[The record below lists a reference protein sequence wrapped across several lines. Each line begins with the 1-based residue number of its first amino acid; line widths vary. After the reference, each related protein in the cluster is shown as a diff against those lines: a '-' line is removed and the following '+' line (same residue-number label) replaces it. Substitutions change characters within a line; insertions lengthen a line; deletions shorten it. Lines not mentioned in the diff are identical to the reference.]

1 MTDLTVKPAQAANPE
16 PDSLEIS
23 SLGMWLF
30 LATEVMFFGAV
41 FTAYMIYRGIYPQ
54 VFAEASSRLNLGLG
68 SANTAV
74 LLTSSLAMALAV
86 HAAQLGKRKTLIFFL
101 LATILLGLA
110 FLGVKGA
117 EWAQEFQERLY
128 PGGQFV
134 YTGANPD
141 QAKLFFSLYFTLT
154 GLHAVH
160 MIIGIGLLAAL
171 VVLAWRRR
179 FSSSY
184 YTPVE
189 IVGLFWHFID
199 IVWIFIF
206 PLLYLIHRS

>member
-1 MTDLTVKPAQAANPE
+1 MTDLPAKPAQASNPE
-16 PDSLEIS
+16 VSSLEIS

-41 FTAYMIYRGIYPQ
+41 FTAYMIYRRAYPAA
-54 VFAEASSRLNLGLG
+54 FAEASSHLNILLG
-68 SANTAV
+68 STNTAI

-101 LATILLGLA
+101 FATIVLGLI
-110 FLGVKGA
+110 FLGVKGL
-117 EWAQEFQERLY
+117 EWYQEFQAHLY
-128 PGGQFV
+128 PGGIFE
-134 YTGANPD
+134 YPGNDPAK
-141 QAKLFFSLYFTLT
+141 AKLFFSLYFTLT

-160 MIIGIGLLAAL
+160 MIIGIFLLA
-171 VVLAWRRR
+171 VLTFFAWRGR
-179 FSSSY
+179 FSIRY